1 MTADAK
7 DCGDKAFSVLRCNAV
22 RVGFLL
28 VVSAGLVRGAVCWR
42 SLDQYSADPDAY
54 RAIAETLGVTGVFG
68 LTAESGEVIATAFRP
83 PLYPTVLSWFLI
95 NQHLSNAAV
104 ASLHTL
110 LGVFAVLF
118 TYLAGLSMLPRNT
131 SFLGPAVAAV
141 LVMVDPLL
149 LQQSTVLMTETL
161 ATTIV
166 CLIFWWWSACRNR
179 VHGVLF
185 GIVLGGQLSLAFLAR
200 PTFLAWAALLVF
212 TWFVFEMFAFGRV
225 SKRSWKQRL
234 FPVVVPCG
242 VVMVT
247 LAIVVGGWMLRNV
260 RAVGHPV
267 WATTHGGYT
276 LLLGNNPSFYEYL
289 GTGWDRGTWDSEPF
303 QIAYSHRYDGDP
315 RTQEFWQ
322 RSWEGRRLV
331 QDRSVLVV
339 VTEHSD
345 DLLAY
350 DAAKAVIRRQ
360 PRMFLWSAVVRVCR
374 LWNPFP
380 SALGGRQSWLLSL
393 VGGYG
398 CCLYVAMLLGAV
410 RLGRR
415 LLTAK
420 WLPVLTLLVTLTAVH
435 AFYWSN
441 IRMRAPAVPA
451 IALLA
456 AAAIPPLR
464 GRRESAEEVERDA
477 VCG

>member
-1 MTADAK
+1 VTADAK

-28 VVSAGLVRGAVCWR
+28 VLSAGLVRGAVCWR

-54 RAIAETLGVTGVFG
+54 RAIAETLGVTGIFG

-83 PLYPTVLSWFLI
+83 PLYPTVLSWFLV

-118 TYLAGLSMLPRNT
+118 TYLAALSMLPRNT
-131 SFLGPAVAAV
+131 SFWGPAVAAV

-161 ATTIV
+161 ATTLV
-166 CLIFWWWSACRNR
+166 CLVLWWWSACRHR
-179 VHGVLF
+179 VHDVLF
-185 GIVLGGQLSLAFLAR
+185 GVVLGGLLSLAFLAR

-212 TWFVFEMFAFGRV
+212 AWFVFELVVFGGV

-234 FPVVVPCG
+234 FPVAVPCG
-242 VVMVT
+242 VVMVA
-247 LAIVVGGWMLRNV
+247 LAIVVGGWMLRNM

-276 LLLGNNPSFYEYL
+276 LLLGNNPSFYGYL
-289 GTGWDRGTWDSEPF
+289 RSGWDRGRWDSEPF

-315 RTQEFWQ
+315 RTEEFWQ
-322 RSWEGRRLV
+322 RSWEGPRLT
-331 QDRSVLVV
+331 QDHSVIEV

-350 DAAKAVIRRQ
+350 DSAKAVIRRQ
-360 PRMFLWSAVVRVCR
+360 PLMFLWSACVRVCR
-374 LWNPFP
+374 LWSPFP
-380 SALGGRQSWLLSL
+380 NALGGRQSWLLRL
-393 VGGYG
+393 VGIYG

-420 WLPVLTLLVTLTAVH
+420 WLPVLTLLLTLTAVH
-435 AFYWSN
+435 AVYWSN

-464 GRRESAEEVERDA
+464 GRRESANEVVRDA